1 MTKFEYAKL
10 LGMRAEQISLNSPV
24 MVTLVNGETDSMQ
37 IALEEMRQ
45 GVIPFVVRRFYPS
58 MKRYEDWSVSELTVR
73 SELTILP
80 REFERG
86 HVFGSGARFF

>member
-10 LGMRAEQISLNSPV
+10 LGMRSKQISLNSPV

-37 IALEEMRQ
+37 IALEELRQ
-45 GVIPFVVRRFYPS
+45 GVLPFTVRRFYPS
-58 MKRYEDWSVSELTVR
+58 MKRYEDWSVGELTVR

-86 HVFGSGARFF
+86 REFGTSTRFF